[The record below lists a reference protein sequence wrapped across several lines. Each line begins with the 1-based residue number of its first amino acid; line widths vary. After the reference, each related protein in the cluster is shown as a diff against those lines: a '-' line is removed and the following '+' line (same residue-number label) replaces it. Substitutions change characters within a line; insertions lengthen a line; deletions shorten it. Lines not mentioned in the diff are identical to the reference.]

1 MIDTIA
7 ANGRAASPAS
17 TAAAGSGM
25 LSLGLFGIPLGLG
38 GLGAG
43 WSAAATLLGAPSWIR
58 EVLYGTAGLL
68 WLALTSAYLLQGLR
82 RRGAFTADRRH
93 PASGPFASLIP
104 LVGIVLLTHYSG
116 YLPSVGVWL
125 VVASVAALA
134 VVSVQI
140 LAHWVTGGVS
150 MKSIHPGYFLPVVA
164 GPFVSS
170 IGFSALDAPQ
180 AALAAF
186 GAGMFFWLVLGS
198 VVTVR
203 LMTAGELPAAA
214 KPALSGYLAAPATAN
229 LAWLVAHPGP
239 PGALQLGLLGILVVM
254 VLLQFSLLAEYR
266 KAPFSLAF
274 WVFTF
279 PAATTAHFGVRW
291 FAGSDLPGREI
302 YAWGLLALA
311 TVFILAIAVCSAAS
325 ARRTG
330 SAKRGTT
337 DPVLTRPLQTGA
349 RR

>member
-1 MIDTIA
+1 MIDTSAPNGQA
-7 ANGRAASPAS
+7 AAPASPAP
-17 TAAAGSGM
+17 TGSGM

-43 WSAAATLLGAPSWIR
+43 WSAAETLLGAPFWIQ
-58 EVLYGTAGLL
+58 EVLYGTAGLI

-104 LVGIVLLTHYSG
+104 LVGIVLSTHYTG
-116 YLPSVGVWL
+116 YLPSGGVWL
-125 VVASVAALA
+125 VVAFVAALA

-170 IGFSALDAPQ
+170 IGFSALDAHQ

-186 GAGMFFWLVLGS
+186 GVGMFFWLVLGS

-203 LMTAGELPAAA
+203 LMTAGELPATA

-239 PGALQLGLLGILVVM
+239 PDTLQLGLVGILVVM

-266 KAPFSLAF
+266 KVSFSLAF

-279 PAATTAHFGVRW
+279 PVATTAHFGVRW
-291 FAGSDLPGREI
+291 FAASDLPGREV

-311 TVFILAIAVCSAAS
+311 TVFILAIATRSMAAVLM
-325 ARRTG
+325 ANAAGRRRTVP
-330 SAKRGTT
+330 A
-337 DPVLTRPLQTGA
+337 PV
-349 RR
+349 